1 MFRRLGASGFTETPI
16 SIYRRW
22 KRRMA
27 KKVKQEDLINLVHW
41 IEDQYWP
48 SFAHGSVKEV
58 RNKIVTDFKLPMK
71 QL

>member
-1 MFRRLGASGFTETPI
+1 
-16 SIYRRW
+16 
-22 KRRMA
+22 MA
-27 KKVKQEDLINLVHW
+27 KKVKQEDLIKLVHW

-48 SFAHGSVKEV
+48 SFAHGSIKEV